1 VNTLR
6 HHSQVSDT
14 IVVKSKRMRELLAVA
29 EKVAAITVPVCVIGE
44 AGTGKSLIA
53 RAIHLKSPRRNRPFV
68 GMDCAAMTGGFVGSS
83 CFEAARRASPRSAH
97 HREGFVV
104 KANTG
109 TLFIDQVAEL
119 PPPLQAQI
127 LGLVQSG
134 GLKQSGER
142 KSIRSDVRLIAAT
155 NKDLGTAVAAGRF
168 REDLY
173 YWINMVTLHIPPLRE
188 RKDDVLVLAD
198 YFLQRFILLHG
209 RVHKELSRRAQDFLV
224 GHSWPGNVRELQQAI
239 ERAVVRAKGPVIDQ
253 PLLAESL

>member
-1 VNTLR
+1 
-6 HHSQVSDT
+6 
-14 IVVKSKRMRELLAVA
+14 
-29 EKVAAITVPVCVIGE
+29 
-44 AGTGKSLIA
+44 
-53 RAIHLKSPRRNRPFV
+53 
-68 GMDCAAMTGGFVGSS
+68 
-83 CFEAARRASPRSAH
+83 
-97 HREGFVV
+97 
-104 KANTG
+104 
-109 TLFIDQVAEL
+109 VAEL

-134 GLKQSGER
+134 GLKESGER